1 MKQTV
6 ALLLLCGLTSFSLQ
20 AQTTI
25 FDQDFQSG
33 IPGATWMVIVND
45 THTVHSSVAEYEPG
59 WIAVQDPENSNDTVA
74 AATSYFETPGQAD
87 RWLITPDIA
96 LGAFGNILKW
106 EGKSHDPSHTD
117 GYYVLISTTD
127 TQISSFTDTLL
138 LVASE
143 SEFWTTHEV
152 NLSDSGYNAES
163 VHLAFVL
170 RTYDGFKLYID
181 DIQVRIE
188 DPVGLWENEQPN
200 VTIYPNPV
208 TDQLRVKDFSIQNAR
223 VYTIAGQLVL
233 TPEIE
238 NASAITVAD
247 LHPGTYI
254 VELTD
259 VNGMTVRQRFIKQ

>member
-1 MKQTV
+1 MKQTI
-6 ALLLLCGLTSFSLQ
+6 ALLLLCGLTAFSAQ

-25 FDQDFQSG
+25 FEQDFESG
-33 IPGATWMVIVND
+33 IPGATWSVIVND

-59 WIAVQDPENSNDTVA
+59 WIAVADPENTEDTVA
-74 AATSYFETPGQAD
+74 AATSYFDPSGQAD
-87 RWLITPDIA
+87 RWLITPSIG
-96 LGAFGNILKW
+96 LGSFGNILKW
-106 EGKSHDPSHTD
+106 EGKSHDPSYPD

-138 LVASE
+138 RVATE

-152 NLSDSGYNAES
+152 NLSDSGYNSGS
-163 VHLAFVL
+163 VFIAFVL

-181 DIQVRIE
+181 DVALRIE
-188 DPVGLWENEQPN
+188 DPVGLWENAQPN

-208 TDQLRVKDFSIQNAR
+208 SDQLHVKDFAVQNAR
-223 VYTIAGQLVL
+223 VYTIAGQLVA

-238 NASAITVAD
+238 NNSTIEVSD

-254 VELTD
+254 IELTD
-259 VNGMTVRQRFIKQ
+259 LNGITVRQRFIKH